1 MAENIKHLCAPI
13 PEALHAQLREHQ
25 EKSGKNLS
33 QYMTWLITQFYEY
46 EQGGKSTMDD
56 KRTVAFQV
64 PAELFDEFKAYLQRH
79 NLKQGAFF
87 LDCIQRAI
95 ADDNDLA
102 NQDVQQ

>member
-1 MAENIKHLCAPI
+1 MQLADPFAAPLGALSVLCPFRAYSSPRLI
-13 PEALHAQLREHQ
+13 PEALHTKLREQQ

-79 NLKQGAFF
+79 ILLHK
-87 LDCIQRAI
+87 R
-95 ADDNDLA
+95 
-102 NQDVQQ
+102 